1 MARFLCRSS
10 HRYGQLNLVMRRSL
24 SAEPVFSLSHQLSR
38 SSPRFLSTSLPRMTT
53 EDEATDNVE
62 PIAEAPEPEV
72 LIEKMESLHIMT
84 IGINRPDKRNCV
96 NTTTSEEL
104 KLAFQD
110 FEEDDNMYCCV
121 FHGLGGNFCAGY
133 DLDELADLKDEGHFA
148 NKIAE
153 ILMDQGPM
161 GPTRMELSKPVIA
174 AVNGYCVAGG
184 LELALMCDLR
194 VVEENSKMGF
204 LNRRFG
210 VPLIDGGTVR
220 LTALIGVSRAM
231 DLILTG
237 RMIEAKEAHEMGLA
251 NRVVSTGTGYG
262 QAVNLAKELVKFP
275 QACLRAD
282 RASAIHSTYSGK
294 TVEDDMSFESQN
306 AAHVLTTEAVAGAK
320 KFMSGMGRSGK
331 FNVNAIAPPE
341 DWQKE
346 FSEMKKK
353 NDAEKNTAQDEKT

>member
-1 MARFLCRSS
+1 MVRFLTRS
-10 HRYGQLNLVMRRSL
+10 RQYAQINRITQRTLATEAR
-24 SAEPVFSLSHQLSR
+24 AFSLTRGLSR
-38 SSPRFLSTSLPRMTT
+38 PPIGLLSTGKLCMST
-53 EDEATDNVE
+53 EEGSTDAT
-62 PIAEAPEPEV
+62 APEPPEP
-72 LIEKMESLHIMT
+72 LILVEKMDTLHIMT
-84 IGINRPDKRNCV
+84 IGINRAEKRNCV
-96 NTTTSEEL
+96 DGATSEEL
-104 KLAFQD
+104 KIAFQD
-110 FEEDDNMYCCV
+110 FEEDENMHCCV
-121 FHGLGGNFCAGY
+121 LHGIGGTFCAGY
-133 DLDELADLKDEGHFA
+133 DLDELSDLKEDFA

-194 VVEENSKMGF
+194 VVEENTKMGF

-220 LTALIGVSRAM
+220 LPALIGVSRAM

-237 RMIEAKEAHEMGLA
+237 RLIEAKEAHEMGLA
-251 NRVVSTGTGYG
+251 NRVVSTGTGFG

-275 QACLRAD
+275 QECLRAD
-282 RASAIHSTYSGK
+282 RESAIHSTFSGK
-294 TVEDDMSFESQN
+294 TIDYDLSFESEN

-331 FNVNAIAPPE
+331 FNVNTIAPPE

-353 NDAEKNTAQDEKT
+353 NDEDKSNNQEK